1 LHQLTALEMRKL
13 LIVLLLCCPLL
24 PVTGISQG
32 WSFEYAVGYGN
43 YQLNDIKRLQ
53 SSNVGRFGL
62 KETDRFPGYA
72 THALGIGFVKGGH
85 LLGGNFSYLTTG
97 GRLHRADYSGSYTID
112 MIINGRRLGAFY
124 RYYNNTDLAP
134 LKLYLQMGSGAV
146 FSELTISEQVNV
158 YAQSVQETI
167 QLKGVG
173 MYIEPSIGAAF
184 RIHQLLQLSLGG
196 GYQFDF
202 LNTMKLKGQE
212 TSVEAHWNG
221 FRFHAGLI
229 IVLPYTI
236 PGHE

>member
-1 LHQLTALEMRKL
+1 MQNKTL
-13 LIVLLLCCPLL
+13 LVFISIAILLVCCPV
-24 PVTGISQG
+24 PGVSQG
-32 WSFEYAVGYGN
+32 WSFEYAAGYGT
-43 YQLNDIKRLQ
+43 YQLNDLKRIQ
-53 SSNVGRFGL
+53 SSTVGRVGL

-72 THALGIGFVKGGH
+72 THLLGLGFVKGGH

-124 RYYNNTDLAP
+124 RYYNSTDIAP

-146 FSELTISEQVNV
+146 FSHLTINEQVNV
-158 YAQSVQETI
+158 YSQSEQETI
-167 QLKGVG
+167 RLKGVG
-173 MYIEPSIGAAF
+173 MYIEPSVGAAY
-184 RIHQLLQLSLGG
+184 RIHKWLQLSLGG

-221 FRFHAGLI
+221 FRLHAGLI
-229 IVLPYTI
+229 LVI
-236 PGHE
+236 PANISFHE